1 MRRVRKQATYAIG
14 CFGLLFVAAVTLV
27 LQLGEVNLP
36 AAPAPEAPPPGS
48 YQAIVVEGVDVVRH
62 AGNVDMVARLR
73 NPNSQAG
80 VHEYPVTFV
89 LSNGAG
95 QEISRHTETSYLLPG
110 SRQYVAA
117 IGVAVAE
124 PVARVTLELPPSPSF
139 TDLPIGLT
147 LPRVHSFLR
156 GGVALQ
162 VIGETAFEEQKG
174 IVRNDSTF
182 NFQRVQLVALAQDAA
197 GAIVGVATTFVGELN
212 VGEQREFIVQWP
224 KPPRPTATVVV
235 LASTNIFAEENII
248 RARGE
253 QEQ

>member
-1 MRRVRKQATYAIG
+1 MQRVRKQATYAIG
-14 CFGLLFVAAVTLV
+14 CFGLLFVVAVMLV
-27 LQLGEVNLP
+27 LRLGEARLP
-36 AAPAPEAPPPGS
+36 ATPAPKASPTGT

-62 AGNVDMVARLR
+62 AGTVDIVARLR

-80 VHEYPVTFV
+80 VDEYPVTFV
-89 LSNGAG
+89 LANGAG

-110 SRQYVAA
+110 SRQYVVA

-124 PVARVTLELPPSPSF
+124 PVARVALELPPSPSF
-139 TDLPIGLT
+139 TDLPVGLT
-147 LPRVHSFLR
+147 LPRVPHFLR
-156 GGVALQ
+156 GGVTLQ
-162 VIGETAFEEQKG
+162 VIGEATFEEQKG
-174 IVRNDSTF
+174 VVRNDSTF

-197 GAIVGVATTFVGELN
+197 GAVVGVATTFVGELK

-224 KPPRPTATVVV
+224 QPPRPTATVVV

-248 RARGE
+248 RTRGE